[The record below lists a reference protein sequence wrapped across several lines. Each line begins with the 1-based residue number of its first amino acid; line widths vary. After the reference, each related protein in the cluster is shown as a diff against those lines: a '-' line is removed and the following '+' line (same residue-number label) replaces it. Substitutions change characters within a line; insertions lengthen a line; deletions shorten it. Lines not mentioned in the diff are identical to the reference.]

1 MSDGIRTAISYL
13 SLSVAL
19 LSMHSQLILYVH
31 QASQRAE
38 SSSIC
43 NFKCEHSDSASGAP
57 AGSTHSTAARLRSH
71 IHRTWGCRLDLPSHL
86 HSWRP
91 RPHAH

>member
-1 MSDGIRTAISYL
+1 MSDGTHCYFVPYL

-43 NFKCEHSDSASGAP
+43 NFKCEHSDSAPGAP
-57 AGSTHSTAARLRSH
+57 AGSTAARPIGRAFGAISIEL
-71 IHRTWGCRLDLPSHL
+71 G
-86 HSWRP
+86 
-91 RPHAH
+91 AAG

>member
-1 MSDGIRTAISYL
+1 MSDGTHCYFVFVALCR
-13 SLSVAL
+13 LSVAL

-43 NFKCEHSDSASGAP
+43 NFKCAQQKNYVGNSLSYSALVSY
-57 AGSTHSTAARLRSH
+57 SL
-71 IHRTWGCRLDLPSHL
+71 
-86 HSWRP
+86 
-91 RPHAH
+91 

>member
-1 MSDGIRTAISYL
+1 MSDSTAL
-13 SLSVAL
+13 LFDAQ

-43 NFKCEHSDSASGAP
+43 NFKCEHSLHPARRRDQRNNGGAP
-57 AGSTHSTAARLRSH
+57 SEPYPYWILGAAG
-71 IHRTWGCRLDLPSHL
+71 
-86 HSWRP
+86 
-91 RPHAH
+91 